1 MNITDY
7 ILNEIKPLHLKNS
20 VAEAIHLFNDFP
32 ITHFPVIEN
41 NKLLGSFAEDD
52 IRTAENT
59 NQELVENAHLLNS
72 FFADKKATV
81 LELLKIF
88 ADNDTN
94 IIPVLDDDKNYL
106 GYYDLRDV
114 LDVFSTNP
122 FMIEESETLIVEKLE
137 NEYSMS
143 EISQIVESNN
153 GKLLGLYVSEK
164 KGDITQITLKI
175 ISKDISEIMHTFRR
189 YEYKI
194 ISVHENDIYL
204 EDLKNRSEYLQKYLE
219 M

>member
-20 VAEAIHLFNDFP
+20 VLEAIALFNDFP

-41 NKLLGSFAEDD
+41 DKLLGSFAEDD
-52 IRTAENT
+52 IRTSENK

-94 IIPVLDDDKNYL
+94 IIPVLDEDKNYM

-137 NEYSMS
+137 NDYSMS
-143 EISQIVESNN
+143 EITQIVESNN
-153 GKLLGLYVSEK
+153 GKILGLYISEK
-164 KGDITQITLKI
+164 KEGIVQITLKI
-175 ISKDISEIMHTFRR
+175 ISKDIHEIMHTFRR

>member
-1 MNITDY
+1 MNDY
-7 ILNEIKPLHLKNS
+7 ILEEIKPIRLTEPVKNAQK
-20 VAEAIHLFNDFP
+20 VFKNYP

-41 NKLLGSFAEDD
+41 NKLLGSFAEED
-52 IRTAENT
+52 IQTIENKED
-59 NQELVENAHLLNS
+59 ELASYAHLLNS
-72 FFADKKATV
+72 FFADEKATV

-94 IIPVLDDDKNYL
+94 IIPVLNEFNDYI
-106 GYYDLRDV
+106 GYFDLRDI
-114 LDVFSTNP
+114 LDVFSTSP
-122 FMIEESETLIVEKLE
+122 FMIEESETLVIEKMR

-143 EISQIVESNN
+143 EIVQIIEASG

-164 KGDITQITLKI
+164 SANTTQITIKV
-175 ISKDISEIMHTFRR
+175 ISDEINEIMQTFRR
-189 YEYKI
+189 YDYKI
-194 ISVHENDIYL
+194 ISMHENDIYL

>member
-1 MNITDY
+1 MNDY
-7 ILNEIKPLHLKNS
+7 ILEEITPLRLKDAVKKAQKVFENY
-20 VAEAIHLFNDFP
+20 P

-41 NKLLGSFAEDD
+41 NKLLGSFAEEDLQTID
-52 IRTAENT
+52 NKED
-59 NQELVENAHLLNS
+59 ELVKYSHLLNS

-94 IIPVLDDDKNYL
+94 IIPVLNEDKDYI
-106 GYYDLRDV
+106 GYFDLRDI
-114 LDVFSTNP
+114 LDVFSTSP
-122 FMIEESETLIVEKLE
+122 FMIEESETLIIEKLS
-137 NEYSMS
+137 NDYSMS
-143 EISQIVESNN
+143 QVVQIVEASG

-164 KGDITQITLKI
+164 KADTIQITIKI
-175 ISKDISEIMHTFRR
+175 ISEEINDIMQTFRR
-189 YEYKI
+189 YDYKI
-194 ISVHENDIYL
+194 ISMHENDIYL